1 MQSARVLLG
10 AGASADCWDS
20 QSRPSLGSA
29 PCAVVA
35 TLKAH
40 RNPGLVSVVAS
51 AVRIPKREDPLYFI
65 ITRSTKLT
73 PKTNHTPPAI

>member
-35 TLKAH
+35 TLEAH

-51 AVRIPKREDPLYFI
+51 AVGIPKNYNYNTVDYI
-65 ITRSTKLT
+65 IVYKALT
-73 PKTNHTPPAI
+73 PHHVVLNY